1 VDHRQRPVSVVC
13 REFGVSRKTAY
24 KWMRIYRRDPL
35 ASLADRSRRPA
46 ASPGR
51 TSEAAERAVLAV
63 RDEHGWGGR
72 KIHRV
77 LSDAAQATGA
87 TSPPPSTRTI
97 SAILKRCG
105 RSDASRRSEP
115 PSPPQLFERGAPNEL
130 WQLDHMGPRE
140 IARRRYHPFTVQDD
154 HSRLCLCFEPLADT
168 SIASYWPVLWD
179 VFDAF
184 GLPDQIMC
192 DGAFA
197 AHGLGLSEL
206 EARLIRL
213 GVRPLHGRPYHPQT
227 QGKVERLHGTINREL
242 FRFRARTDRL
252 DHFLADRDRWLATY
266 NYVRPHE
273 ALGDRPPVSRW
284 RRSLRR
290 RPAMLPEIVYDDN
303 AVLRKV
309 SQVGDIHFARV
320 RIGVARS
327 LAGQYVRIEER
338 EHEIGVFYAWKEL
351 RTIAREQL
359 AGRGHNERI

>member
-1 VDHRQRPVSVVC
+1 MPWKELSVDAQRHAFCHRIVDQRQRPVSVVC

-51 TSEAAERAVLAV
+51 TAEAAERAVLAV

-72 KIHRV
+72 KIV
-77 LSDAAQATGA
+77 
-87 TSPPPSTRTI
+87 
-97 SAILKRCG
+97 
-105 RSDASRRSEP
+105 
-115 PSPPQLFERGAPNEL
+115 
-130 WQLDHMGPRE
+130 
-140 IARRRYHPFTVQDD
+140 RRRYHPFTVQDD
-154 HSRLCLCFEPLADT
+154 HSRFCLCFEPLADT

-184 GLPDQIMC
+184 GLPDQILC

-227 QGKVERLHGTINREL
+227 QGKVERLHGTISHEL
-242 FRFRARTDRL
+242 FRFRARTAQM

-273 ALGDRPPVSRW
+273 SLGDRPPVSRW

-351 RTIAREQL
+351 RTIARDQL